1 MNRFRGIFM
10 RAAFRVLRAA
20 GFEGAAWRIAGR
32 EMERS
37 MGRIEGGK
45 KK

>member
-1 MNRFRGIFM
+1 MNRLRGIFM
-10 RAAFRVLRAA
+10 RAVFRALRMA
-20 GFEGAAWRIAGR
+20 GFEDAAWRIAER